1 MRHIIRHH
9 TISLKNAYAGVIWAL
24 NSQPNYIIHVIL
36 SSFAVI
42 GGFYFHIMYS
52 EWLIIIILITV
63 GLTIETI
70 NTAIEMTTDA
80 ISKEHRLDIKIAKD
94 LSAGAMLIFAIG
106 ACVISCIIFI
116 PKILNL

>member
-9 TISLKNAYAGVIWAL
+9 TISFKNAYAGFIWAL

-36 SSFAVI
+36 SSFVVV
-42 GGFYFHIMYS
+42 GGFYFHITYI
-52 EWLIIIILITV
+52 EWLAIIILITM
-63 GLTIETI
+63 GLTIETV

-94 LSAGAMLIFAIG
+94 LSAGAMLIFSCG
-106 ACVISCIIFI
+106 AFIIACIIFL
-116 PKILNL
+116 PKIFNF